1 MGILSSSLRNQF
13 HPQYVSLNS
22 SSEPLLDRDRERDR
36 ERERERDRE
45 RERLKNPETIERAI
59 LDKISKM
66 ESDIINLLDS
76 QKNLKEYVNFL
87 AEQNTKYE
95 KEIIKLNHNQTII
108 SEILSLEQYRV

>member
-13 HPQYVSLNS
+13 RPQYVSLNS
-22 SSEPLLDRDRERDR
+22 SSEPLLERYR
-36 ERERERDRE
+36 EREREQE
-45 RERLKNPETIERAI
+45 RERLQNPETIERTI
-59 LDKISKM
+59 LNKISKM

-76 QKNLKEYVNFL
+76 QKNLKEYINFL
-87 AEQNTKYE
+87 ADQNNKYE